1 MPNPTLDTANAE
13 GLFRRILAGLLPS
26 FRPRGEAAATRLTL
40 VHSLALGKDCHLL
53 LVACGDQR
61 YLIGRGKASVDSIV
75 PVEAPHGAIASAQP
89 WQSVSPAEYAQA

>member
-1 MPNPTLDTANAE
+1 MLNPTSDAANAE

-26 FRPRGEAAATRLTL
+26 FRPRGEVAAARLSL

-75 PVEAPHGAIASAQP
+75 PIEAPPPAIASSQP
-89 WQSVSPAEYAQA
+89 WQSLASPEYAKA

>member
-1 MPNPTLDTANAE
+1 MPNPSFDAANTE

-26 FRPRGEAAATRLTL
+26 FRPRGEAAAARLTL

-75 PVEAPHGAIASAQP
+75 PIEVPHAAMPAAQQ
-89 WQSVSPAEYAQA
+89 WKRVSPAEYAQA